1 MAYFCQLDHGSWGS
15 VEKDSEMTLYSS
27 IENSLITVGRKRRI
41 WLIAIEIC

>member
-15 VEKDSEMTLYSS
+15 VEKDPKVRLYSS
-27 IENSLITVGRKRRI
+27 IENSLITVGRERRI